1 MEFADFLTLE
11 DRVDLIVSFAISGEV
26 PEDVISLTLLR
37 TPKYEPLLP
46 PEERGVWISRDDRP
60 KIPRDMLAAVN
71 WQGDTVVLVSTS
83 GQRYEVDVHRVDKE
97 EIREAKRILSKMNA
111 DGCFRMNM
119 QRQGGPC

>member
-37 TPKYEPLLP
+37 TPKYEPLLLP
-46 PEERGVWISRDDRP
+46 DERGVWISRDDRP

-71 WQGDTVVLVSTS
+71 WQGDTVVLVATS
-83 GQRYEVDVHRVDKE
+83 GRRYEVDVHRVDKE

-111 DGCFRMNM
+111 DGCFRMET
-119 QRQGGPC
+119 GGQPPE